1 MTAPPV
7 TAPEGGDRAGRSGRT
22 RRSVVWRR
30 AAALGISWLGLSL
43 IWFAGLL
50 PPPGNVWAL
59 GITLFGFRFSLVF
72 DALGL
77 AGLAAAIGTWRGV
90 EWGRRLGLS
99 FVIALVVYRDLAFRF
114 DSVRG
119 LSRGPR
125 DLPQDDRSRLG
136 DRRRDRLRAAPPL
149 AARSARLTGRK
160 RRSTTRRVRARGD
173 PLTGWS
179 SPVCVV
185 VVSHD
190 RGSIRAGL
198 GWTPPLSHTLS
209 GPLY

>member
-99 FVIALVVYRDLAFRF
+99 FVIALVVYEIWRFASTRSEAYPADLGTFLRTIGLDLAIAVGIACVLLLRWQPAR
-114 DSVRG
+114 RG
-119 LSRGPR
+119 
-125 DLPQDDRSRLG
+125 
-136 DRRRDRLRAAPPL
+136 
-149 AARSARLTGRK
+149 
-160 RRSTTRRVRARGD
+160 
-173 PLTGWS
+173 
-179 SPVCVV
+179 
-185 VVSHD
+185 
-190 RGSIRAGL
+190 
-198 GWTPPLSHTLS
+198 
-209 GPLY
+209 